1 MTKKV
6 TDGKDDIH
14 KLALIWSSRD
24 RDVALNMV
32 FMYGKNS
39 RLKGW
44 WDQVRLVVWGPSA
57 KLLSV
62 DEELQ
67 AELKAMKEAG
77 VALQAC
83 KACSDRYGVSDKLE
97 ALGIDVL
104 YMGVP
109 LTEYLK
115 GDWAVLTF

>member
-1 MTKKV
+1 MRKKE
-6 TDGKDDIH
+6 TGGLNGRQ

-39 RLKGW
+39 RIKGW
-44 WDQVRLVVWGPSA
+44 WDRVCLIVWGPSA

-67 AELKAMKEAG
+67 AELQTMKEAG
-77 VALQAC
+77 VELQAC
-83 KACSDRYGVSDKLE
+83 KACADRYGVSEKLE
-97 ALGIDVL
+97 TLGIDVI
-104 YMGVP
+104 YMGAP